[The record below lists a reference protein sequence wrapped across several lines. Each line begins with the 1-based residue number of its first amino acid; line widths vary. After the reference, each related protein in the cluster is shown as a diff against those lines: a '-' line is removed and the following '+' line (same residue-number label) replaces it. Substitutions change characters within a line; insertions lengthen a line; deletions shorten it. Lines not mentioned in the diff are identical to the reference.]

1 MEEIENQYLEDMLE
15 ETIGEQIEKFRTA
28 EPGSDDYKESARV
41 ICEFWKI
48 CIEYTTAGMEYR
60 EKEEQRL
67 SEERFKAQQL
77 DIQKHNNFLQLVKD
91 YVLGFTGI
99 AVPAIIYVV
108 LYNKGLK
115 FEETGSYTS
124 GTVKNLVRFFK
135 PTKV

>member
-15 ETIGEQIEKFRTA
+15 ETIGQTIEKFRQA
-28 EPGSDDYKESARV
+28 EPGSDEYKETARV

-48 CIEYTTAGMEYR
+48 AIEYTTAGMEYR

-77 DIQKHNNFLQLVKD
+77 EIQKHNNFLQLVKD
-91 YVLGFTGI
+91 YVLGGLGI

-108 LYNKGLK
+108 LFNKGLK
-115 FEETGSYTS
+115 FEETGSVTS
-124 GTVKNLVRFFK
+124 GTVKNLVRIFK
-135 PTKV
+135 PNKI